1 MAFQNDEMNGG
12 GNWLL
17 TFPLALF
24 LSHERRGG
32 GRLAPPHLPPG
43 PLPLPR
49 EKRKRERRVAGEQER
64 WQLLTRWLCRHD
76 TCPM

>member
-32 GRLAPPHLPPG
+32 GRLAPLTF
-43 PLPLPR
+43 PLVPFLSH
-49 EKRKRERRVAGEQER
+49 ERRGRGNVGWLVSKNVGSSSHGGYAGTIRAQ
-64 WQLLTRWLCRHD
+64 
-76 TCPM
+76 